1 MRLKFL
7 PLALIASTAL
17 FGAAVSEAGTAH
29 GTVNNATTGKPAG
42 GVEVILIAL
51 QGSMKPVAN
60 TKSDAQ
66 GQFSFDNPGI
76 GAGPML
82 IRAVYKGVMFH
93 KPLPPGTDNVSVD
106 VYEPSQD
113 PKTVTVT
120 SHVVIF
126 QPNGSTLTVG
136 EEYAVQNSSRPP
148 VAYFRAAGSFQAV
161 LPGNSSLKQI
171 AAAGPSGMPVIQAP
185 IEDGKGKYSI
195 AYAFQPG
202 ESNVRLSYDLPY
214 PNDSAT
220 VQLPTVYGNAR
231 LIVVAPPSV
240 KLSGDGLQPSGQ
252 EQGMSIYERDGIP
265 AGTTIAVNLSGTAPP
280 LSSSDA
286 SDSNGHTDADSGQ
299 EGQQIRAVPGKLDTL
314 KIPLLIGFAGLFAL
328 GAFLLARKPVA
339 VTVAVGAG
347 GEAALAEP
355 KKLAKTTPP
364 QKTAA
369 AESPNLGALDAA
381 ANQSLDGLKDM
392 IFRLELRRQAGT
404 ISEEE
409 YAQERARAEKVL
421 RDLVR
426 G

>member
-1 MRLKFL
+1 MF
-7 PLALIASTAL
+7 L
-17 FGAAVSEAGTAH
+17 FGGRASEAGTAH
-29 GTVNNATTGKPAG
+29 GTVNNATTGKPAA

-51 QGSMKPVAN
+51 QGTMQQVAD

-66 GQFSFDNPGI
+66 GQFRFDNPGI

-93 KPLPPGTDNVSVD
+93 KPLPPGTDNVSVN

-113 PKTVTVT
+113 PKTVSVA

-126 QPNGSTLTVG
+126 QPNGATLTVG
-136 EEYAVQNSSRPP
+136 EEYAVQNNSKPP

-161 LPGNSSLKQI
+161 LPEDATLKQI
-171 AAAGPSGMPVIQAP
+171 AATGPSGMPVIQAP
-185 IEDGKGKYSI
+185 LENGKGRYSI

-214 PNDSAT
+214 PNNSAT
-220 VQLPTVYGNAR
+220 VQLPTSYEGAR

-240 KLSGDGLQPSGQ
+240 KLSGEGLQPSGQ
-252 EQGMSIYERDGIP
+252 EQGMSIYERDGVP
-265 AGTTIAVNLSGTAPP
+265 AGTTIAVSLSGTAPP
-280 LSSSDA
+280 LNASDA
-286 SDSNGHTDADSGQ
+286 SDSNGHTDADDAQ
-299 EGQQIRAVPGKLDTL
+299 EGQQIRAIPGKLDTL
-314 KIPLLIGFAGLFAL
+314 KIPLLIGFAGVFAL

-347 GEAALAEP
+347 GDTAPAKAELATKTIP
-355 KKLAKTTPP
+355 SAKTT
-364 QKTAA
+364 ASD
-369 AESPNLGALDAA
+369 SPSLGSLDAA
-381 ANQSLDGLKDM
+381 ATQSLDGLKDM

-409 YAQERARAEKVL
+409 YAEERARAEKVL